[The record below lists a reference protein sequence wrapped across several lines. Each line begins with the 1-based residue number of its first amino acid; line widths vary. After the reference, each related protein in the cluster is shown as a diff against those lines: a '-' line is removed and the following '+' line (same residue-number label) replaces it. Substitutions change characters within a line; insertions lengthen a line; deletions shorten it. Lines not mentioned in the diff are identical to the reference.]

1 MKMRFKENTMARILY
16 LRLCCLLVVLRYYI
30 VLELYFPAKKFYRA
44 VGFMFTLRIK
54 DKVPL
59 RLGWYV
65 AQEIIRKVDA
75 NEL

>member
-1 MKMRFKENTMARILY
+1 MRFKENTMARILY
-16 LRLCCLLVVLRYYI
+16 LRLCYLLVVLRYYI

>member
-16 LRLCCLLVVLRYYI
+16 LRLCYLLVVLRYYI

>member
-1 MKMRFKENTMARILY
+1 
-16 LRLCCLLVVLRYYI
+16 
-30 VLELYFPAKKFYRA
+30 
-44 VGFMFTLRIK
+44 MFTLRIK